1 MSTIETLPILI
12 GVDGSETSIEALR
25 TAGRLGAALD
35 LPILAVTTWV
45 IDPVWGG
52 YLPVDPDT
60 PEDLA
65 QDLLARTVATAFD
78 GEPPVDLETRTLYG
92 PAATAL
98 VDASREASMLV
109 VGSRG
114 LGGFRGMLLGSVST
128 ACVQHAHCPVLVIR
142 PRPVP
147 AAAAPS
153 VRSSFHRPLS
163 RSRHPERVG
172 ARSSS

>member
-1 MSTIETLPILI
+1 MSTIETLPILV

-35 LPILAVTTWV
+35 LPVLAVTTWV

-52 YLPVDPDT
+52 YLPVDPST

-65 QDLLARTVATAFD
+65 TELLEGAVATAFD
-78 GEPPVDLETRTLYG
+78 GEPPVDMESRTLYG

-114 LGGFRGMLLGSVST
+114 LGGFRGMLLGSVSN
-128 ACVQHAHCPVLVIR
+128 ACVHHAYCPVLVIR
-142 PRPVP
+142 PRPV
-147 AAAAPS
+147 AADAKPS
-153 VRSSFHRPLS
+153 VRSSLRRPLS
-163 RSRHPERVG
+163 RNRHPEPVG
-172 ARSSS
+172 AQSSS

>member
-1 MSTIETLPILI
+1 MSTFETLPILI

-25 TAGRLGAALD
+25 TGGRLAAALD
-35 LPILAVTTWV
+35 LPVLAVTTWV

-52 YLPVDPDT
+52 YLPVDPHT

-65 QDLLARTVATAFD
+65 VELLDGAVATAFD
-78 GEPPVDLETRTLYG
+78 GEAPVDLEKRTLYG

-98 VDASREASMLV
+98 VDASREASMLI

-128 ACVQHAHCPVLVIR
+128 ACVHHAHCPVLVIR
-142 PRPVP
+142 PRPVSVS
-147 AAAAPS
+147 AEQS
-153 VRSSFHRPLS
+153 VRSRTHRPLS
-163 RSRHPERVG
+163 RSRRPEPVG